1 MLDWLKNINKDY
13 PDFWKEYLTK
23 FETKPNKF
31 VVLST
36 ETSGLNPDKDV
47 VLSLGA
53 FSVIDDS
60 IVIKESFETVLLQ
73 YKYLQDNGL
82 SNEFIIE
89 SKMMKMPEPDALE
102 AFVKFIGNSI
112 LVGHHINFDIEM
124 LNAALERLNCG
135 RLKNEALDVDVMYRK
150 LTDINDKQF
159 SLDDLCEIYKIPKS
173 DRNSSSEDA
182 YRIGLLFLKLKSRL
196 GIK

>member
-1 MLDWLKNINKDY
+1 MLDWIKNINKDY

-23 FETKPNKF
+23 FETKPHRF

-36 ETSGLNPDKDV
+36 ETSGLNPSKDV
-47 VLSLGA
+47 ILSLGA
-53 FSVIDDS
+53 FSVIDDG
-60 IVIKESFETVLLQ
+60 IVIKDNFEAVLLQ
-73 YKYLQDNGL
+73 YKFLQDNGL

-89 SKMMKMPEPDALE
+89 SKMIKMPEPDAIE
-102 AFVKFIGNSI
+102 AFVNFIGNSI

-124 LNAALERLNCG
+124 LNAALERLDCG
-135 RLKNEALDVDVMYRK
+135 RLKNEALDVDMMYRK
-150 LTDINDKQF
+150 LMDINDKQF
-159 SLDDLCEIYKIPKS
+159 SLDDLSEIYKIPKS

-182 YRIGLLFLKLKSRL
+182 YKIALLFLKLKSRL

>member
-1 MLDWLKNINKDY
+1 MLDWLKNINKEY
-13 PDFWKEYLTK
+13 PDFWKDYLTK
-23 FETKPNKF
+23 FETKPNRF

-47 VLSLGA
+47 ILSLGA
-53 FSVIDDS
+53 FSVVDDG
-60 IVIKESFETVLLQ
+60 IVIKDNFESVLLQ

-89 SKMMKMPEPDALE
+89 SKMIKMPEPDAIE
-102 AFVKFIGNSI
+102 AFINFLRNAI

-124 LNAALERLNCG
+124 LNSALERLDCG
-135 RLKNEALDVDVMYRK
+135 RIKNEALDVDVMYRK
-150 LTDINDKQF
+150 LMDVNDKQF

-173 DRNSSSEDA
+173 DRNSSAEDA
-182 YRIGLLFLKLKSRL
+182 YRIALLFLKLKSRL